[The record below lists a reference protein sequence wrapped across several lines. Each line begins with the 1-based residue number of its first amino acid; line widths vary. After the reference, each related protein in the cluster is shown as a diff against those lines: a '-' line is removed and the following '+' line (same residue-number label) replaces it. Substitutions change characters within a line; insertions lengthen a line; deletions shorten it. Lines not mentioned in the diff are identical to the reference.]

1 MSSNYIN
8 VHCAFRT
15 RSIPTVAFYTLCMSF
30 YWKKIMMPLL
40 DAMHKHKVALT
51 FAARVKGEKITYRKI
66 ILYCF

>member
-1 MSSNYIN
+1 
-8 VHCAFRT
+8 
-15 RSIPTVAFYTLCMSF
+15 
-30 YWKKIMMPLL
+30 MMPLL